1 MKYETDNTPVP
12 GKPRA
17 TPHFAPSLAQ
27 AQQSTGLAR
36 AALDAANH
44 AALPLIG
51 AASYDCLRLAAQ
63 LAVWR
68 PPSGRRGG
76 RIVAVCDQLEQ
87 AGERGLAVAA
97 GEGRPGEGAEV
108 VAALQYALFVLTT
121 LV

>member
-1 MKYETDNTPVP
+1 MKHGEDSAHSRGILRSPP
-12 GKPRA
+12 P
-17 TPHFAPSLAQ
+17 FAPALAQ

-36 AALDAANH
+36 AALDAANP
-44 AALPLIG
+44 AALPLVA
-51 AASYDCLRLAAQ
+51 AASYDCLRLAVQ

-87 AGERGLAVAA
+87 AGGRGLAISA
-97 GEGRPGEGAEV
+97 GRGRPGEGAEV
-108 VAALQYALFVLTT
+108 VAALQYALYVLTT

>member
-1 MKYETDNTPVP
+1 MLADFPDEILARYPDLT
-12 GKPRA
+12 A
-17 TPHFAPSLAQ
+17 TPAP
-27 AQQSTGLAR
+27 
-36 AALDAANH
+36 
-44 AALPLIG
+44 AALPLVG

-87 AGERGLAVAA
+87 AGGRGLAISA
-97 GEGRPGEGAEV
+97 GRGRPGEGAEV
-108 VAALQYALFVLTT
+108 VAALQYALTLLAT